1 MMKEA
6 QHALLC
12 RGAVGAWVAR
22 VGGAGVPAAF
32 ILLWLYLLVLV
43 VLEYQ
48 VLEYYYS
55 YTASYLARYLAR
67 YVYGTYICTRVLE
80 YYVGTKYFQPTSRSS
95 HSTTYYEPRS
105 SCKS

>member
-1 MMKEA
+1 MKEA

-12 RGAVGAWVAR
+12 RGAVAAWVAR

-32 ILLWLYLLVLV
+32 ILWLYLLVLHV

-55 YTASYLARYLAR
+55 YTARYLAR
-67 YVYGTYICTRVLE
+67 Y
-80 YYVGTKYFQPTSRSS
+80 SS
-95 HSTTYYEPRS
+95 T
-105 SCKS
+105 